1 MPAAPYIYS
10 LHSLHG
16 YPNSKDEAEEED
28 SRDRRVDHRST
39 SPVAQSSARSPAG
52 GTECLSEVSLQR
64 GQALHSRVMEN
75 PWGEPSPPLA
85 SASAAAPSSSTAN
98 RDSTESHASDLDDD
112 AKRAPRLSLELV
124 DEDDDAPAWDA
135 HDDSPDGLDDD
146 ADDAWA
152 HEARASMR
160 KVNDLVLSD
169 QATEGEQARDA
180 AGLATSLHNGDEEE
194 EETTQVAEPPAAP
207 APPIPIV
214 PPALPDFDIDAGQQM
229 DDFPEDDHDDETK
242 DGGGDDDFDEFGDA
256 AGAGDQGD
264 DDFGDFGDF
273 GVAAPLDEAAFE
285 AAPATT
291 TTTPLPSTSLASTS
305 PFSSHQQQPFAST
318 SAAATLSYPP
328 LHFDLSGDPS
338 RQSISSQLHDFWQ
351 GAFPAAANAVSDEPE
366 RQVEGVAQVLVSESS
381 SVFLSTLCYCG

>member
-1 MPAAPYIYS
+1 
-10 LHSLHG
+10 
-16 YPNSKDEAEEED
+16 
-28 SRDRRVDHRST
+28 
-39 SPVAQSSARSPAG
+39 
-52 GTECLSEVSLQR
+52 
-64 GQALHSRVMEN
+64 MEN

-85 SASAAAPSSSTAN
+85 SASASAAAPSSSTDR
-98 RDSTESHASDLDDD
+98 RDSSESHAAGGDD
-112 AKRAPRLSLELV
+112 ANGTPRLSLELV

-135 HDDSPDGLDDD
+135 HDDSLDGLDDD

-152 HEARASMR
+152 NEARASMR
-160 KVNDLVLSD
+160 KVDDLSLAE
-169 QATEGEQARDA
+169 QEAEGELARDA
-180 AGLATSLHNGDEEE
+180 AGLATSSNHGDDE

-207 APPIPIV
+207 APPTPIV
-214 PPALPDFDIDAGQQM
+214 PPALPDFDIDAGQQQM
-229 DDFPEDDHDDETK
+229 DDFPEDDDDDEAK
-242 DGGGDDDFDEFGDA
+242 DGGGDDDFDEFGDT
-256 AGAGDQGD
+256 AGAGDEGD

-273 GVAAPLDEAAFE
+273 GDVAPLDEAAFE

-291 TTTPLPSTSLASTS
+291 ATTPLPSTSLASAS

-381 SVFLSTLCYCG
+381 CVPTLVRKSFTGELSLGELTLELLSGCSSPAPRHSGGACGLNCRHYHRCDRSTGEGLGSGESI